1 MEPVTPSQI
10 ELIQSMDRSLK
21 QMLETMNSVN
31 ASTGAQSAAFNEL
44 TEAAS
49 ELKPELDSAKQ
60 GLGALEEM
68 QAKVEKGFSSFT
80 DGIKSFIGQGNWDKF
95 AANGSEALSLLHI
108 NVDSLTNALTNPL
121 AAAIG
126 FAGGIWDTIVA
137 KAAELAHQGI
147 QFARAMEEVR
157 DKFGDLTQNTSR
169 QVIDVGKNFGSSLR
183 EAAGG
188 TGAFSSK
195 FGVGIDG
202 AVAKMQ
208 KASELAGDLG
218 ATFDALGK
226 EGFKSA
232 ADELYVLKDG
242 LAFTSEGLQATTRL
256 AMMGGESLKSF
267 SQSIMASVD
276 KIGKHFGM
284 STKVLGGDV
293 GKALSNFKMLGKMTG
308 DYVKEI
314 TKAAV
319 FTRKLGIEL
328 STLTGIVDKFDD
340 FESGAEA
347 AAQLAQGFG
356 LVIDPL
362 KMMGME
368 AGPRLAEL
376 QKGFVATGRSIESMS
391 RQERA
396 LLASTSGLSDEQVQL
411 AFSQK
416 GLSMSYDDISKGAD
430 EAAKK
435 QASTQEVMNDLAL
448 NIKNI
453 LQDMQD
459 FTGFITAFFSGFGV
473 GFGKSSGVQGILRML
488 AKQLTQVYHIG
499 VSVGGMFSKLFFGDG
514 GPQGKDSKLFK
525 SITSIGDMFVKISG
539 YIADFTGSIKALGEG
554 DVSGAAETL
563 FTNIFGSIQNAFGTA
578 TDEFSIVGM
587 AKKFGIFMLQM
598 LQGALGWLAKTGIP
612 SWIKSLKEMF
622 KPGSAIATGIPD
634 AFGTALKGIGANLE
648 LLFPLVIE
656 LGTEFLSMIPR
667 FFAEYPIA
675 STIGAM
681 FVAGGPILTFIT
693 GFGGEFF
700 NTLWSSLGLMASTGA
715 TAGAGGAAEAAAAAD
730 VATGVGKTMEGAV
743 GEAATTGAGIFE
755 SLFSIIEDPLKLA
768 AWGAGIGIFMM
779 ALGTAIRDVML
790 SFTEPLPGKG
800 EKNFIDIVA
809 ESANKLSAVKT
820 GDLIALGAI
829 MVGVFG
835 GIGLFVYA
843 LASAFEKLP
852 TGAMLIAAGLGMQV
866 GAGLLAI
873 GAVIGV
879 VAVGSGAAGWLAGK
893 IVGGIAGG
901 LASMISA
908 IADAFTDDTFIESL
922 AKAAT
927 LGSKIAPS
935 VIGVT
940 AFGSAM
946 EAIAKIV
953 TSTKS
958 ALDAIYAVAPDL
970 NAAETSS
977 RELAKQEFARKIASV
992 GMSIS
997 VIAPVVSDIF
1007 VSISKA
1013 FPADIDGTSTASK
1026 INKGAANLTALA
1038 GAMNSVKTT
1047 IDAVGAVNGTIGPL
1061 LEKANKDLPTAGK
1074 SDPTNLIN
1082 GILNAVNVFKGAPG
1096 ATGPAQ
1102 FGIIGAL
1109 ALLPDIDTAAVSTK
1123 IAGLVSMGSAL
1134 AQINVV
1140 MGSLGGGSS
1149 IVDSSAILSKNVA
1162 ALMIVD
1168 GPLVQLRKLFGS
1180 PNRPG
1185 GAFSHLNVP
1194 EEGLTEKID
1203 SVFNVLDHYISR
1215 ATTTSES
1222 MADARMRQFSTRV
1235 LKITDYMAT
1244 TRQILE
1250 NLGTIPLDATIDKLG
1265 TDMKVAKSVFSVA
1278 GGAVKIAVQ
1287 MNVTMNAEKISAGLV
1302 MGGYIKPTQEFG
1314 DYMLANDGVGEYFK
1328 NPGKEYNDRPTG
1340 GPSGTNARWQPI

>member
-1 MEPVTPSQI
+1 VEPVTLSQI
-10 ELIQSMDRSLK
+10 ELTQSMDRSLK

-31 ASTGAQSAAFNEL
+31 VSTGAQSAAFSEL
-44 TEAAS
+44 TEAATAAS
-49 ELKPELDSAKQ
+49 TATSGTTESLGLLSDMQEKVKKGTADLKE
-60 GLGALEEM
+60 GF
-68 QAKVEKGFSSFT
+68 AKVFGASSWERLT
-80 DGIKSFIGQGNWDKF
+80 SP
-95 AANGSEALSLLHI
+95 ANEALGLLGT
-108 NVDSLTNALTNPL
+108 NVDSLIDSLSNPL

-126 FAGGIWDTIVA
+126 FVGGIWDQLTT
-137 KAAELAHQGI
+137 KAAELARQGV

-202 AVAKMQ
+202 AIAKMQ

-267 SQSIMASVD
+267 SQSIMASVN

-328 STLTGIVDKFDD
+328 STLTGLVDKFDD

-430 EAAKK
+430 DAAKK
-435 QASTQEVMNDLAL
+435 QASTQEIMNDLAL

-453 LQDMQD
+453 LQDLGD
-459 FTGFITAFFSGFGV
+459 FTGFITAFFSGFGR
-473 GFGKSSGVQGILRML
+473 GFGMSGGIQGILRVL
-488 AKQLTQVYHIG
+488 AKQMTFVFNIG
-499 VSVGGMFSKLFFGDG
+499 VTVGDMFSKLFFG
-514 GPQGKDSKLFK
+514 QSASK
-525 SITSIGDMFVKISG
+525 TSPLHNTIAGFGTMFEE
-539 YIADFTGSIKALGEG
+539 IAGHIKTFTEGLLALGEG
-554 DVSGAAETL
+554 DVSGAAEKL
-563 FTNIFGSIQNAFGTA
+563 FTGISGSIQKAFGA
-578 TDEFSIVGM
+578 GAEGFDIASM
-587 AKKFGIFMLQM
+587 AKRFGIFMLQM

-634 AFGTALKGIGANLE
+634 AFGDALKGIGANLE

-730 VATGVGKTMEGAV
+730 VATGVGKTMESAV

-779 ALGTAIRDVML
+779 ALGAAIRDVML

-800 EKNFIDIVA
+800 SKSFIDIVV
-809 ESANKLSAVKT
+809 ESANKLAAVKV

-829 MVGVFG
+829 MAGVFG
-835 GIGLFVYA
+835 GIGLMMVA
-843 LASAFEKLP
+843 ISGAMQKLP
-852 TGAMLIAAGLGMQV
+852 TQSILSSITKHPFIAAMAATFG
-866 GAGLLAI
+866 I
-873 GAVIGV
+873 
-879 VAVGSGAAGWLAGK
+879 VAVGSGAAGAVVGYA
-893 IVGGIAGG
+893 VGGIATS
-901 LASMISA
+901 LASMIG
-908 IADAFTDDTFIESL
+908 IIVDAFNTPTFISTITN
-922 AKAAT
+922 AGT
-927 LGSKIAPS
+927 LGTTLAGS
-935 VIGVT
+935 V
-940 AFGSAM
+940 FGINQFSNATG
-946 EAIAKIV
+946 AISDIV
-953 TSTKS
+953 TNTKK
-958 ALDAIYAVAPDL
+958 ALDAIDEVSPEIGLIHRAFGGRRGDELIAQLKNMQNVISLIIPSVIETFTIINAAFKPAADENSESTLETIIKGSSNLAVLEKAMGSISSVTVSIGTITKTL
-970 NAAETSS
+970 NAA
-977 RELAKQEFARKIASV
+977 LADAGSWGFDGEPQDLIDNVKKVLDIISGTTENPGGVIQLLKDIPAFDAVAIQTKVDGIGAVSGMLASVATAINSVALIKIA
-992 GMSIS
+992 
-997 VIAPVVSDIF
+997 DITTF
-1007 VSISKA
+1007 
-1013 FPADIDGTSTASK
+1013 GTNLDK
-1026 INKGAANLTALA
+1026 IVEEGGPLKKITALF
-1038 GAMNSVKTT
+1038 GTT
-1047 IDAVGAVNGTIGPL
+1047 GVGLQSLVGLSTEGIVLGT
-1061 LEKANKDLPTAGK
+1061 
-1074 SDPTNLIN
+1074 
-1082 GILNAVNVFKGAPG
+1082 
-1096 ATGPAQ
+1096 
-1102 FGIIGAL
+1102 
-1109 ALLPDIDTAAVSTK
+1109 
-1123 IAGLVSMGSAL
+1123 
-1134 AQINVV
+1134 
-1140 MGSLGGGSS
+1140 
-1149 IVDSSAILSKNVA
+1149 
-1162 ALMIVD
+1162 
-1168 GPLVQLRKLFGS
+1168 
-1180 PNRPG
+1180 
-1185 GAFSHLNVP
+1185 
-1194 EEGLTEKID
+1194 D

-1222 MADARMRQFSTRV
+1222 MADERLQQFSTRV

-1287 MNVTMNAEKISAGLV
+1287 MNVTMNAEKVAAGLV
-1302 MGGYIKPTQEFG
+1302 MGGYIEAKPAFKTYMQE
-1314 DYMLANDGVGEYFK
+1314 NDGVGEYF
-1328 NPGKEYNDRPTG
+1328 NDPAAKFERGGYG
-1340 GPSGTNARWQPI
+1340 GPSSNAVWSPSTK

>member
-21 QMLETMNSVN
+21 QMLETMNAVQSG
-31 ASTGAQSAAFNEL
+31 TGTQTAAFSEL
-44 TEAAS
+44 TAAAS
-49 ELKPELDSAKQ
+49 ELKTPLDNANQ
-60 GLGALEEM
+60 GLGVLGET

-80 DGIKSFIGQGNWDKF
+80 DGIKSFIGQGTWDKF
-95 AANGSEALSLLHI
+95 AANGSEAFSLLGI
-108 NVDSLTNALTNPL
+108 NVDSLTDALTNPL
-121 AAAIG
+121 AAALG
-126 FAGGIWDTIVA
+126 FAMGLWDVLTA
-137 KAAELAHQGI
+137 KAAELALQGV
-147 QFARAMEEVR
+147 QYARSLEEVR

-169 QVIDVGKNFGSSLR
+169 QIIDVGKNFGSSLR

-188 TGAFSSK
+188 TGAFASK
-195 FGVGIDG
+195 FGVGIEG
-202 AVAKMQ
+202 AIAKMQ
-208 KASELAGDLG
+208 KAAELAGDLG

-256 AMMGGESLKSF
+256 AMMGGESVKSF
-267 SQSIMASVD
+267 SQNIMASVN

-319 FTRKLGIEL
+319 FTRKLGIEIT
-328 STLTGIVDKFDD
+328 TLTGLVDKFDD

-368 AGPRLAEL
+368 VGPRLAEL

-391 RQERA
+391 RQERS

-430 EAAKK
+430 DAAKK
-435 QASTQEVMNDLAL
+435 QASTQEIMNDLAL
-448 NIKNI
+448 NIKNV
-453 LQDMQD
+453 LQDMKT

-473 GFGKSSGVQGILRML
+473 GFGMSGGIQGILRVL
-488 AKQLTQVYHIG
+488 AKQMTTVYHIG
-499 VSVGGMFSKLFFGDG
+499 KDVGDMFSKLFFG
-514 GPQGKDSKLFK
+514 QSAGKNSPLH
-525 SITSIGDMFVKISG
+525 TTLAGIGQMFLDIAG
-539 YIADFTGSIKALGEG
+539 YIKMFTSAIGSVDSSEFAGQAEG
-554 DVSGAAETL
+554 L
-563 FTNIFGSIQNAFGTA
+563 FTNIFDSIGTAFGNA
-578 TDEFSIVGM
+578 TDKFNIVSI
-587 AKKFGIFMLQM
+587 AKKFGIFILQM
-598 LQGALGWLAKTGIP
+598 LQGALGWLAKSGIP
-612 SWIKSLKEMF
+612 SWIASLKEMF
-622 KPGSAIATGIPD
+622 KPGSAIATGVPD
-634 AFGTALKGIGANLE
+634 AFGDAIKGIGANLE

-700 NTLWSSLGLMASTGA
+700 NTLWSSFGLMASTGA
-715 TAGAGGAAEAAAAAD
+715 TAGAGGAEEAAAAAN
-730 VATGVGKTMEGAV
+730 VATGVGKTMESAV
-743 GEAATTGAGIFE
+743 GEAATAGAGIFE
-755 SLFSIIEDPLKLA
+755 KLFSIIEDPLKLA
-768 AWGAGIGIFMM
+768 AWGAGIGVFMS
-779 ALGTAIRDVML
+779 ALGLAIRGVLL

-800 EKNFIDIVA
+800 EKSFIDIVA
-809 ESANKLSAVKT
+809 ESANKLAAVEV

-829 MVGVFG
+829 MAGVFG
-835 GIGLFVYA
+835 GIGLFV
-843 LASAFEKLP
+843 SAMISAYSNLP
-852 TGAMLIAAGLGMQV
+852 TGAMLVAAGLGIAASSVIVNV
-866 GAGLLAI
+866 GAALGI
-873 GAVIGV
+873 SPGAAAGV
-879 VAVGSGAAGWLAGK
+879 V
-893 IVGGIAGG
+893 VGGIAGS
-901 LASMISA
+901 LVTMLSSIV
-908 IADAFTDDTFIESL
+908 DAFNDDKFIKSIKDASE
-922 AKAAT
+922 
-927 LGSKIAPS
+927 LGSKIGPS
-935 VIGVT
+935 TIGIT
-940 AFGSAM
+940 SFGNAM
-946 EAIAKIV
+946 EAVAKIV
-953 TSTKS
+953 TNTKS
-958 ALDAIYAVAPDL
+958 ALDAISAVAPDL
-970 NAAETSS
+970 NAAGTST
-977 RELAKQEFARKIASV
+977 RELTKQEFARKIASI
-992 GMSIS
+992 GISIS
-997 VIAPVVSDIF
+997 VIAPVVSNIF
-1007 VSISKA
+1007 DLIAKA
-1013 FPADIDGTSTASK
+1013 FPADVDGASTAAK
-1026 INKGAANLTALA
+1026 INKGATNLTALS
-1038 GAMNSVKTT
+1038 GAMESVKKT
-1047 IDAVGAVNGTIGPL
+1047 IDAVGEINKAIGPL
-1061 LEKANKDLPTAGK
+1061 LEKSNKDLPAAGQ

-1082 GILNAVNVFKGAPG
+1082 GILNAINVFKGAPG

-1102 FGIIGAL
+1102 YGIIGAL
-1109 ALLPDIDTAAVSTK
+1109 ALLPDIDTAAIYTKTEGLASMSSALTK
-1123 IAGLVSMGSAL
+1123 IKE
-1134 AQINVV
+1134 V
-1140 MGSLGGGSS
+1140 MGSLGADS
-1149 IVDSSAILSKNVA
+1149 IVDSSVILSKNVA

-1185 GAFSHLNVP
+1185 GAFSLLNAP
-1194 EEGLTEKID
+1194 EEGLKEKID

-1222 MADARMRQFSTRV
+1222 MADAKMREFSTRV

-1287 MNVTMNAEKISAGLV
+1287 MNVTMNAEKIAAGLV
-1302 MGGYIKPTQEFG
+1302 MGGYIEPTVPFG
-1314 DYMLANDGVGEYFK
+1314 DYMQKNDGVGEYFK
-1328 NPGKEYNDRPTG
+1328 GPKTAYEDRPTG
-1340 GPSGTNARWQPI
+1340 GPNGSTARWQPV

>member
-21 QMLETMNSVN
+21 QMLETMNAVQSG
-31 ASTGAQSAAFNEL
+31 TGAQTAAFSEL

-49 ELKPELDSAKQ
+49 ELKTPLDNANQ
-60 GLGALEEM
+60 GLGVLGET

-80 DGIKSFIGQGNWDKF
+80 AGIKSFIGQGTWDKF
-95 AANGSEALSLLHI
+95 AANGSEAFSLLGI
-108 NVDSLTNALTNPL
+108 NVDSLTDALTNPL
-121 AAAIG
+121 AAALG
-126 FAGGIWDTIVA
+126 FAMGLWDVLTA
-137 KAAELAHQGI
+137 KAAELALQGVDY
-147 QFARAMEEVR
+147 ARSLEEVR

-183 EAAGG
+183 DAAGG
-188 TGAFSSK
+188 TNAFASK
-195 FGVGIDG
+195 FDVGMRGSIE
-202 AVAKMQ
+202 KMQ
-208 KASELAGDLG
+208 KAAELAGDLG

-256 AMMGGESLKSF
+256 AMMGGESVKSF
-267 SQSIMASVD
+267 SQNIMASVN

-319 FTRKLGIEL
+319 FTRKLGIEIT
-328 STLTGIVDKFDD
+328 TLTGLVDKFDD

-368 AGPRLAEL
+368 VGPRLAEL

-391 RQERA
+391 RQERS

-430 EAAKK
+430 DAAKK
-435 QASTQEVMNDLAL
+435 QATTQEIMNDLAL

-453 LQDMQD
+453 LQDMQA
-459 FTGFITAFFSGFGV
+459 FTGFITAFFKGFGV
-473 GFGKSSGVQGILRML
+473 GFGKSSGVQGILSML
-488 AKQLTQVYHIG
+488 AKQLTKVYHIG

-525 SITSIGDMFVKISG
+525 SITAIGDMFVKISG
-539 YIADFTGSIKALGEG
+539 YIEDFTGSIIALGEG
-554 DVSGAAETL
+554 DISGAAETL

-578 TDEFSIVGM
+578 TDQFSIVGM

-598 LQGALGWLAKTGIP
+598 LQGALSWLAKTGIP
-612 SWIKSLKEMF
+612 SWIVSLKEMF
-622 KPGSAIATGIPD
+622 KPEAPMAKAIPG
-634 AFGTALKGIGANLE
+634 AFETALKGIGANLE
-648 LLFPLVIE
+648 LLFPLVME

-667 FFAEYPIA
+667 FFEKFPIA
-675 STIGAM
+675 STIASM
-681 FVAGGPILTFIT
+681 FIAGGPILTFIT

-730 VATGVGKTMEGAV
+730 TATGVGKTMEGAV

-768 AWGAGIGIFMM
+768 AWGAGIGVFMS
-779 ALGTAIRDVML
+779 ALGLAIRGVLL

-800 EKNFIDIVA
+800 EKSFIDIVA

-835 GIGLFVYA
+835 GIGLFVAA

-852 TGAMLIAAGLGMQV
+852 TGAMLIAAGLGMKV

-873 GAVIGV
+873 GAVGGV

-893 IVGGIAGG
+893 SVGGIAGG

-908 IADAFTDDTFIESL
+908 IVDAFTDDTFIESL

-935 VIGVT
+935 IIGVT
-940 AFGSAM
+940 AFGSAR

-970 NAAETSS
+970 DAAETSS

-992 GMSIS
+992 GMSIE
-997 VIAPVVSDIF
+997 VIAPVVSKVFD
-1007 VSISKA
+1007 SIAKA
-1013 FPADIDGTSTASK
+1013 FPADVDGASTAAK
-1026 INKGAANLTALA
+1026 INKGAINLTALA
-1038 GAMNSVKTT
+1038 GAMNSIKLVV
-1047 IDAVGAVNGTIGPL
+1047 DAVGGVNNAIGPL
-1061 LEKANKDLPTAGK
+1061 LEKSNKDLPTAGK

-1082 GILNAVNVFKGAPG
+1082 GILNAINVFKGAPG

-1102 FGIIGAL
+1102 YGIIGAL

-1140 MGSLGGGSS
+1140 MGSLGAGS

-1185 GAFSHLNVP
+1185 GAFSHLNAP

-1203 SVFNVLDHYISR
+1203 SVFDVLDHYITR
-1215 ATTTSES
+1215 ATTTSEG

-1250 NLGTIPLDATIDKLG
+1250 NLGTIPLDATIDAIGK
-1265 TDMKVAKSVFSVA
+1265 DMKVAKSVFSVA

-1287 MNVTMNAEKISAGLV
+1287 MNVTMNAEKIAAGLV
-1302 MGGYIKPTQEFG
+1302 MAGYIAPTQEFG
-1314 DYMLANDGVGEYFK
+1314 DYMQTNDGVGEYFK
-1328 NPGKEYNDRPTG
+1328 GPANKYNYNTVG
-1340 GPSGTNARWQPI
+1340 GPSGDHAEWKPI